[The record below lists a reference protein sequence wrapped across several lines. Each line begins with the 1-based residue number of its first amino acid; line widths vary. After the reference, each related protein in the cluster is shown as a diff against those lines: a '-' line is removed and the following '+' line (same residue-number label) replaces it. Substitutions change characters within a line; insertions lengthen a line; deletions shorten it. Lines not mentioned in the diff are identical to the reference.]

1 MELKLRSLMATVSS
15 DQESASSLFTAED
28 YLSDEGG
35 EAVVQPAMS
44 AGMNLPRDKDGN
56 LTLSGKMLVDFC
68 LKQLYFMTIE
78 VQKIFYAQFQQA
90 LYEEIEKRKRD
101 GTYNKKM
108 VLKQYNAET
117 FDVLPFELGME
128 NPFSSFGSPVF
139 AERLNIETFEAKNF
153 AYTVEAN
160 ISKSLQ
166 TIGDDSGNTN
176 AIESLDKYKKYMSDI
191 ADKYLQESVKVRH
204 LAYIQELEGRVR
216 DAVSAVEERKEGIKG
231 YEKVEEALDI
241 YTKIQSLNTEII
253 DLQGRVSELILSAN
267 QDEMNKVVNEIQSKN
282 SEKSILQ
289 QKFDNEFK
297 EVYEKRGDYSYEIR
311 QIEALENSVEKLNN
325 QIEKENESY
334 N

>member
-1 MELKLRSLMATVSS
+1 
-15 DQESASSLFTAED
+15 
-28 YLSDEGG
+28 
-35 EAVVQPAMS
+35 
-44 AGMNLPRDKDGN
+44 
-56 LTLSGKMLVDFC
+56 
-68 LKQLYFMTIE
+68 
-78 VQKIFYAQFQQA
+78 
-90 LYEEIEKRKRD
+90 
-101 GTYNKKM
+101 M

-153 AYTVEAN
+153 ANTVEAN

-166 TIGDDSGNTN
+166 TVGDDSGNTN
-176 AIESLDKYKKYMSDI
+176 PIESLDKYKKYMGDI
-191 ADKYLQESVKVRH
+191 ADKYLEESVKVRH
-204 LAYIQELEGRVR
+204 IEYVQELQGRIQQGEI
-216 DAVSAVEERKEGIKG
+216 AIEERKEGIKG

-241 YTKIQSLNTEII
+241 YSKIQSLNTEIS

-297 EVYEKRGDYSYEIR
+297 DVYEKRGDYSYEIR
-311 QIEALENSVEKLNN
+311 QIEALENSIERLNS
-325 QIEKENESY
+325 QVTKENETY
-334 N
+334 NQQVLMCDRYKFYISSRRK